1 MDKEQQEAIVTFVL
15 IAYQEVYDIHVS
27 LGSLLCQKDSRWKA
41 IVYHDGPNE
50 TMRATVEG
58 IQDPRI
64 TYVEEEKNTGTWGV
78 YNRIRSLDMVNTEW
92 MVQGTVQEYWCP
104 VVVTAIETN
113 RDADIVLWNVAHH
126 HFGYQT
132 LDSQLA
138 VKRIDWSNFAI
149 KTEIARQVGINHPKD
164 FCADGLF
171 IQDCVASG
179 LIKKGIK
186 IPRVLSIK
194 N

>member
-1 MDKEQQEAIVTFVL
+1 MIEPIVTFVL
-15 IAYQEVYDIHVS
+15 IAYGETNEPYVS
-27 LGSLLCQKDSRWKA
+27 LGSLLCQKSPNWKA
-41 IVYHDGPNE
+41 IVWHDGPNDNMR
-50 TMRATVEG
+50 TMVEG
-58 IQDPRI
+58 FNDPRI
-64 TYVEEEKNTGTWGV
+64 SYREEEVNSGTWGV
-78 YNRIRSLDMVNTEW
+78 YNRIRSLDVVDTEY
-92 MVQGTVQEYWCP
+92 MIQTTVQEYYSP

-113 RDADIVLWNVAHH
+113 KDADIVLWNVSHH

-149 KTEIARQVGINHPKD
+149 KTEIAKQVGINHPKD
-164 FCADGLF
+164 FCADGMF

-179 LIKKGIK
+179 LIKKGVK
-186 IPRVLSIK
+186 IPRVLSVK